1 MLLFDRVIQISVG
14 AAGSSGLAVS
24 GLRCSFD
31 ITKTEESKENKVN
44 FSVWNLSAATRA
56 EFDKIGNRVIISA
69 GYAAGGLQ
77 TLAVGDILAAE
88 TDFSPPEIKTD
99 VEAADGGK
107 ALRTARTSVS
117 YKAGTPAKSI
127 VEELVGKLDVDMPDI
142 PVDLSGAF
150 AYGWSHVGRV
160 RDALDQLARRFGFSW
175 SIQNNALQIT
185 ETQQPS
191 QRQAVIL
198 SADTGLIGTPTP
210 IDDVRSSDEK
220 SRDESSSG
228 GSAEND
234 NSAMAKLAAALG
246 GQKMERPGL
255 RATSLLN
262 PALIPGDPVIIR
274 SRFRGE
280 RTYRIKSVRHRGDTH
295 GSEWYSEVECVEAS

>member
-1 MLLFDRVIQISVG
+1 MLLFDRIIQISVG
-14 AAGSSGLAVS
+14 AAGSSGLAVT
-24 GLRCSFD
+24 GLRCAFD
-31 ITKTEESKENKVN
+31 ITKTEDSKENKVN

-56 EFDKIGNRVIISA
+56 EFEKIGNRVTIAA

-117 YKAGTPAKSI
+117 YKSGTPAKSI

-150 AYGWSHVGRV
+150 ASGWSHVGRV

-185 ETQQPS
+185 KTQQPS

-220 SRDESSSG
+220 SRDETTSAPASG
-228 GSAEND
+228 DTAASL
-234 NSAMAKLAAALG
+234 LAAALG
-246 GQKMERPGL
+246 GRKMERPGL

-262 PALIPGDPVIIR
+262 PALIPGDPVVIR

-280 RTYRIKSVRHRGDTH
+280 QTYRIKTVRHRGDTH
-295 GSEWYSEVECVEAS
+295 GGDWYSEVECVEAS